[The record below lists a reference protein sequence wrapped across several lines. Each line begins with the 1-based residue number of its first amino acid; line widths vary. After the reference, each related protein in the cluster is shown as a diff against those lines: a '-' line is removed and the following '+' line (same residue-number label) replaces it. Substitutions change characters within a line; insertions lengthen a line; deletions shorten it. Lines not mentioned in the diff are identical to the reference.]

1 MKKVIGIFCL
11 LKATPSISWP
21 MHLLFGLS
29 GKFNHQPLSRKQD
42 AKSFGSTLLC
52 LQMRQ
57 TYSFTPSHTTLVR
70 RTCSMFYFMAT
81 RCLYDLLSFVCWFRI
96 VDKLSL
102 LATVLKKEDILGFSY
117 IFMN

>member
-1 MKKVIGIFCL
+1 MFVEGD
-11 LKATPSISWP
+11 P
-21 MHLLFGLS
+21 
-29 GKFNHQPLSRKQD
+29 FNFLANAPAIRALRKINHPLSRKQD
-42 AKSFGSTLLC
+42 VKSCGSTLLY
-52 LQMRQ
+52 LQMRH

-81 RCLYDLLSFVCWFRI
+81 RCLYDLLSFVCWFLI